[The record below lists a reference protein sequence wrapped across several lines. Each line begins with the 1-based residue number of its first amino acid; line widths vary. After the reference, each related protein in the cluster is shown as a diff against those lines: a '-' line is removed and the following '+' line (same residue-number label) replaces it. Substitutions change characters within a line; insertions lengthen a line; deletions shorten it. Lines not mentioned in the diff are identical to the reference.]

1 MKPLAFMNPPSFILA
16 LLLPLA
22 SLLAGPVRD
31 SEDPLNPDPESLG
44 TEVTFLGLLATELS
58 PVVSRQLG
66 LSGNLYLSVAMVSPD
81 GPSEKAGLR
90 QYDILKMLDDQILVN
105 PEQLVEL
112 VRSRKAGQEVS
123 LSILRGGKEKTL
135 KVKLGSRKS
144 SKLQAQGHA
153 NFQIIGN
160 DLLGGRAAFPD
171 DRALEERIRR
181 QIERQTRA
189 FGQRGR
195 NIAPVSPEIIEKFD
209 ADGDGKLSPLERDK
223 ATDEGAILGKALDF
237 GINLDF
243 GPGPNFQKMIK
254 DARKRG
260 GTSSWSSV
268 SGTAKTKIVNSDAD
282 GTYEFI
288 SEDGE
293 KQFKVT
299 SADGE
304 VLFDG
309 PVNTDGDR
317 AAMPEHLR
325 DRLETLEGSVRIRI
339 DQSLPGSKKENQKKK
354 DGRAR

>member
-1 MKPLAFMNPPSFILA
+1 MKPLSLTLA

-22 SLLAGPVRD
+22 TLLAEPARD
-31 SEDPLNPDPESLG
+31 SDDPLNPKRGSPQ
-44 TEVTFLGLLATELS
+44 TEIAFLGLVATKLS

-66 LSGNLYLSVAMVSPD
+66 LSGNLYLSVAVVSPD

-105 PEQLVEL
+105 PEQLGEL
-112 VRSRKAGQEVS
+112 VRSRKVGQEVS
-123 LSILRGGKEKTL
+123 LSILREGKEKTL
-135 KVKLGSRKS
+135 KVKLGGKKTFGIAGPFNRIQKFE
-144 SKLQAQGHA
+144 Q
-153 NFQIIGN
+153 
-160 DLLGGRAAFPD
+160 RAFPD
-171 DRALEERIRR
+171 AQALEERIRR

-195 NIAPVSPEIIEKFD
+195 NLEPVSPEIIEKFD

-223 ATDEGAILGKALDF
+223 AVDEGAILGKDLGF
-237 GINLDF
+237 GLNLDF
-243 GPGPNFQKMIK
+243 GPGPDFQKMIR
-254 DARKRG
+254 DAQKRG
-260 GTSSWSSV
+260 GVSAWSSV

-282 GTYEFI
+282 GTYEFT
-288 SEDGE
+288 SEDGD

-309 PVNTDGDR
+309 PVNTDDDR
-317 AAMPEHLR
+317 AAMPEHLL

-339 DQSLPGSKKENQKKK
+339 EQNLPGSKKENQKKK
-354 DGRAR
+354 DRRAL